1 MATRKEVMA
10 DSQRLIKEPRFVQLN
25 SGVDGSETKLAFPFL
40 VFHHDEDDHLSGAVW
55 CNDDRNNVGL
65 VAGSWNA
72 RDNIGKGAPGD
83 NNSWSEIG
91 EGLED

>member
-1 MATRKEVMA
+1 MP

-25 SGVDGSETKLAFPFL
+25 SGVEGDEQTKLAFPFL
-40 VFHHDEDDHLSGAVW
+40 VFHIDEGEHLSGTVW

-65 VAGSWNA
+65 TAGTWNPVS
-72 RDNIGKGAPGD
+72 RIGKGAPGE

-91 EGLED
+91 EGL